1 MKKLNS
7 METPSQE
14 IFNEM
19 KQIATDIWNTYDNQF
34 GYVTEKLER
43 INSFDNI
50 QDNAMVFYRMFDWQ
64 NQAKF
69 RIKASEEVLE
79 YVNNNL

>member
-1 MKKLNS
+1 

-19 KQIATDIWNTYDNQF
+19 KTIATEIWNTYDNEF

-43 INSFDNI
+43 INSFGNI
-50 QDNAMVFYRMFDWQ
+50 QDNAMVFYRMFDWK
-64 NQAKF
+64 NQSIF
-69 RIKASEEVLE
+69 RNKASQEVIS
-79 YVNNNL
+79 YINNNN

>member
-1 MKKLNS
+1 

-14 IFNEM
+14 IFDEM
-19 KQIATDIWNTYDNQF
+19 KQIATDIWNTYDNEF
-34 GYVTEKLER
+34 GYVDEKLER

-50 QDNAMVFYRMFDWQ
+50 QDNAMVFYRMFDWK

-69 RIKASEEVLE
+69 INKASKEVEE
-79 YVNNNL
+79 YIKKNF

>member
-1 MKKLNS
+1 
-7 METPSQE
+7 
-14 IFNEM
+14 M

-34 GYVTEKLER
+34 GYITEKIER
-43 INSFDNI
+43 INSFGNI

-69 RIKASEEVLE
+69 INMASKETEEYIKK
-79 YVNNNL
+79 NLI